1 MRIKMKMPD
10 LATSASA
17 VTIMQWL
24 IEVGQPIKRGQPLL
38 EIETDKAVMEVE
50 SFVTGT
56 LTEIH
61 AQPNEEVEV
70 GAVVATIEV
79 AQPAAASS
87 PPPAAAATATPAAT
101 ESATDSKSPA
111 VRDRQPASRPAGG
124 MFARNRAAA
133 EKSDTAKEPE
143 GEENE

>member
-10 LATSASA
+10 LANSAAA
-17 VTIMQWL
+17 VTILQWL
-24 IEVGQPIKRGQPLL
+24 VEVGQPIKRGQPLV

-50 SFVTGT
+50 SFATGT
-56 LTEIH
+56 LTAIH

-79 AQPAAASS
+79 AQPAAAASS
-87 PPPAAAATATPAAT
+87 PPAAAAPAAT
-101 ESATDSKSPA
+101 EPVAANPSAA
-111 VRDRQPASRPAGG
+111 RDRQPASRPAGG

-133 EKSDTAKEPE
+133 EKSDTAKGPANE
-143 GEENE
+143 GKEEE